1 MRDFADVVVEPE
13 LVEIILDDQEKIDQ
27 QRADLTAMLDEK
39 LKEGDLTQP
48 EYDAQMVEVNKL
60 KSVQETYGDTFRFW
74 TFDRVSLDQL
84 AKLAGGM
91 DIKSNIELMKKLV
104 LDSNGKPLITGKKV
118 PPTGLIT
125 LVSEGITD
133 KLGKL

>member
-1 MRDFADVVVEPE
+1 MRDFAEVVVEPE
-13 LVEIILDDQEKIDQ
+13 LVEIVLDDQEKINQ
-27 QRADLTAMLDEK
+27 QRADLTEMLNEK

-60 KSVQETYGDTFRFW
+60 QSVQETYGDTFVFW
-74 TFDRVSLDQL
+74 TYDRVSLDQL

-91 DIKSNIELMKKLV
+91 DIKSNIELMKKLI
-104 LDSNGKPLITGKKV
+104 LDKNGKPLITGKKV

-125 LVSEGITD
+125 LASEGITD